1 MPWRPVLVILAA
13 ASALVPL
20 PATFVER
27 VYSRR
32 LYLALQ
38 PLLTS
43 LSNLAPFALF
53 DCLLIGV
60 ALSWLVLS
68 VRDLRT
74 VKGRLRAGV
83 VILWRTIVWAA
94 ALYVIFL
101 CTWGLNYRRV
111 RLADILGLD
120 SARVTAPAVKDAAIV
135 AAGRLNDLYG
145 RAHAASAP
153 AALAIDQP
161 LAAAL
166 ERALADTGRPQTVV
180 PGRPKETII
189 DWYFRRAAVDGMTNP
204 FFLEILV
211 QSDLLPFE
219 RPFVTAHEWSHL
231 AGVADEGEANFVGW
245 LACVRGSPAAQY
257 SGWLFMYSE
266 LLSVSSRTDRV
277 GIAAALAAG
286 PREDLQAIRE
296 RVARHVSPRL
306 SAAGWRVYDSY
317 LKANRVESGAASY
330 GEVVQLALG
339 ARLASGS
346 SPFDLGVGYRIGY
359 GIRPLGPPGL

>member
-1 MPWRPVLVILAA
+1 MAWRPALVIAA
-13 ASALVPL
+13 AAAALVPL

-32 LYLALQ
+32 LYLVLQ

-43 LSNLAPFALF
+43 LSNLAAFALF
-53 DCLLIGV
+53 DGLLLVV
-60 ALSWLVLS
+60 ALSWVVLS
-68 VRDLRT
+68 ARDLRT

-83 VILWRTIVWAA
+83 VVLWRTIVWVA
-94 ALYVIFL
+94 ALYLVFL

-111 RLADILGLD
+111 PLAEVLGLD
-120 SARVTAPAVKDAAIV
+120 AARVTAPAVTDAAIV

-145 RAHAASAP
+145 RAHDARSPAP
-153 AALAIDQP
+153 PAIDQP

-180 PGRPKETII
+180 PGRPKGTII
-189 DWYFRRAAVDGMTNP
+189 DWYFRRVAVDGMTDP

-211 QSDLLPFE
+211 SRDLLPFE

-245 LACVRGSPAAQY
+245 LACMRGSPAAQY

-266 LLSVSSRTDRV
+266 LVQVSSRADRAA
-277 GIAAALAAG
+277 IAAGLAGG
-286 PREDLQAIRE
+286 PRQDLQAIRD
-296 RVARHVSPRL
+296 RVARHVNPRL

-330 GEVVQLALG
+330 GEVVRLALG
-339 ARLASGS
+339 ARLASGG
-346 SPFDLGVGYRIGY
+346 SPFDVK
-359 GIRPLGPPGL
+359 

>member
-1 MPWRPVLVILAA
+1 MPWRPALVIAA
-13 ASALVPL
+13 AAAALVPL
-20 PATFVER
+20 PATLVER
-27 VYSRR
+27 VYSTR
-32 LYLALQ
+32 LYPALQ

-53 DCLLIGV
+53 DGLLIVV
-60 ALSWLVLS
+60 ALTWIVLS

-74 VKGRLRAGV
+74 VRGRLRAVV
-83 VILWRTIVWAA
+83 VILWRTIVWVA
-94 ALYVIFL
+94 ALYLVFL

-111 RLADILGLD
+111 RLADVLRLD
-120 SARVTAPAVKDAAIV
+120 AGRVTAPAVKDAAMV

-145 RAHAASAP
+145 RAHGDREP
-153 AALAIDQP
+153 AAHAIDEP

-166 ERALADTGRPQTVV
+166 ERALTDTGRPQTVV
-180 PGRPKETII
+180 PGRPKGTII
-189 DWYFRRAAVDGMTNP
+189 NWYFLRVAVDGMTDP
-204 FFLEILV
+204 YFLEILV
-211 QSDLLPFE
+211 SSDLLPFE

-245 LACVRGSPAAQY
+245 LACLRGSPPAQY

-266 LLSVSSRTDRV
+266 LVRVSSRADRAAL
-277 GIAAALAAG
+277 AAALAAG
-286 PREDLQAIRE
+286 PREDLQAIRD

-330 GEVVQLALG
+330 GEVVRLALG
-339 ARLASGS
+339 ARLASGR
-346 SPFDLGVGYRIGY
+346 SPFEGF
-359 GIRPLGPPGL
+359 

>member
-1 MPWRPVLVILAA
+1 MPWRPALVIAA
-13 ASALVPL
+13 AAAALVPL

-32 LYLALQ
+32 LYLAFQ
-38 PLLTS
+38 PLITS

-53 DCLLIGV
+53 DALLIVV
-60 ALSWLVLS
+60 ALSWIVLS
-68 VRDLRT
+68 VRDLRK
-74 VKGRLRAGV
+74 VKGRLRAVV
-83 VILWRTIVWAA
+83 VILWRTIVWVA
-94 ALYVIFL
+94 ALYLVFL
-101 CTWGLNYRRV
+101 CTWGLNYRRIP
-111 RLADILGLD
+111 LADVLGLD
-120 SARVTAPAVKDAAIV
+120 AARVTAPAVKDAAIF

-145 RAHAASAP
+145 RAHGARAP
-153 AALAIDQP
+153 ASPAIDQP

-166 ERALADTGRPQTVV
+166 ERALGDTGRPQTLV

-189 DWYFRRAAVDGMTNP
+189 NWYFRRAAVDGMTNP
-204 FFLEILV
+204 FFLEVLV
-211 QSDLLPFE
+211 ASHLLPFE

-245 LACVRGSPAAQY
+245 LACLRGSPAAQY

-266 LLSVSSRTDRV
+266 LASVSGRTDRAA
-277 GIAAALAAG
+277 IAAALADG
-286 PREDLQAIRE
+286 PREDLQAIRD
-296 RVARHVSPRL
+296 RVARYVSPRL

-339 ARLASGS
+339 ARLASGG
-346 SPFDLGVGYRIGY
+346 SPFDVK
-359 GIRPLGPPGL
+359 

>member
-1 MPWRPVLVILAA
+1 MPWRPALVIAA
-13 ASALVPL
+13 AAAALVPL

-43 LSNLAPFALF
+43 LSNLVPFALF
-53 DCLLIGV
+53 DALLIVV
-60 ALSWLVLS
+60 ALSWIGLS
-68 VRDLRT
+68 VRDLRK
-74 VKGRLRAGV
+74 VKGRVRAVV
-83 VILWRTIVWAA
+83 VILWRTIVGVA
-94 ALYVIFL
+94 ALYLVFL

-111 RLADILGLD
+111 PLADVLGLD
-120 SARVTAPAVKDAAIV
+120 AARVTAPAVKDAAIV
-135 AAGRLNDLYG
+135 AAGRLNDLY
-145 RAHAASAP
+145 AHAHGARWPAP
-153 AALAIDQP
+153 PAIDQP
-161 LAAAL
+161 LSAAL
-166 ERALADTGRPQTVV
+166 ERALADTGRPQTLV

-211 QSDLLPFE
+211 SSELLPFE
-219 RPFVTAHEWSHL
+219 WPFVTAHEWSHL

-266 LLSVSSRTDRV
+266 LVSVSSRTDRAA
-277 GIAAALAAG
+277 IAAALAAG
-286 PREDLQAIRE
+286 PQQDLQAIRDRE
-296 RVARHVSPRL
+296 ARYVSPRL

-339 ARLASGS
+339 ARLASGG
-346 SPFDLGVGYRIGY
+346 SPFDAK
-359 GIRPLGPPGL
+359 

>member
-1 MPWRPVLVILAA
+1 MPWRPALVIAA
-13 ASALVPL
+13 AAAALVPL

-27 VYSRR
+27 EYSRR

-53 DCLLIGV
+53 DGLLIV
-60 ALSWLVLS
+60 IALSWVVLA
-68 VRDLRT
+68 VRDLRK
-74 VKGRLRAGV
+74 VNGRLRAAV
-83 VILWRTIVWAA
+83 VILWRTIVSVA
-94 ALYVIFL
+94 ALYLVFL

-111 RLADILGLD
+111 PLADALGLD
-120 SARVTAPAVKDAAIV
+120 AARVTAPAVKDAAIV

-145 RAHAASAP
+145 HAHGASAP
-153 AALAIDQP
+153 VAPAIDQP

-166 ERALADTGRPQTVV
+166 EQALGDTGRPQTLV

-211 QSDLLPFE
+211 SSDLLPFE
-219 RPFVTAHEWSHL
+219 QPFVTAHEWSHL
-231 AGVADEGEANFVGW
+231 AGVADEGESNFVGW

-266 LLSVSSRTDRV
+266 LVSVASRTDRAEV
-277 GIAAALAAG
+277 AAALAAG
-286 PREDLQAIRE
+286 PREDLQAIRD
-296 RVARHVSPRL
+296 RVTRYVSPRL

-339 ARLASGS
+339 ARLASGG
-346 SPFDLGVGYRIGY
+346 SPFDLK
-359 GIRPLGPPGL
+359 